1 MKKHFLKLLF
11 TFIVIAMVLACT
23 KDSDENL
30 PNSGNNLKLGISSRD
45 LLSDEKYTSLKLEV
59 AYVKGHEPSTSTLN
73 NIKSFLEEHTNKPN
87 GISLVK
93 KEIDS
98 TGSGSFS
105 LEQVKKIED
114 ETRTFFNSGNQIS
127 VYLLFLNGKSDSQ
140 KDNKLILGTAYKNTS
155 MVIYEE
161 TIQRLSETSG
171 ISKSTIESTT
181 IMHEFGH
188 LFGLVDNGSPSQSN
202 HEDPESKSHCNVPS
216 CLMVATVEFGH
227 GTLKMIGKGQEIG
240 FDESCRHDL
249 RANGGK

>member
-1 MKKHFLKLLF
+1 MTKHFLKLLF
-11 TFIVIAMVLACT
+11 AFILVITVSGCT

-30 PNSGNNLKLGISSRD
+30 HNSSNNLNLGVSSND

-59 AYVKGHEPSTSTLN
+59 AYVKDYEPSPSTLN
-73 NIKSFLEEHTNKPN
+73 NIKSFLEEHINKPN
-87 GISLVK
+87 GISLVT
-93 KEIDS
+93 KEIQS
-98 TGSGSFS
+98 TGSGPFS
-105 LEQVKKIED
+105 IEQVKKIED
-114 ETRTFFNSGNQIS
+114 ETRTSFNSGNKIS

-155 MVIYEE
+155 MVIYGE
-161 TIQRLSETSG
+161 TIHRLSETSG
-171 ISKSTIESTT
+171 ISKSEIESTT

-188 LFGLVDNGSPSQSN
+188 LFGLVDNGSPAQSD
-202 HEDPESKSHCNVPS
+202 HEDTESKSHCNVPS

-227 GTLKMIGKGQEIG
+227 GTLKMIEKGQAIG